1 MNTQTNDYLKYWR
14 VIRYYIRAKHKLSQ
28 VEIETLLFLYSESY
42 FSRDKFQEFNELL
55 SWDRNRFNKL
65 LREGWIEIF
74 RRRMNRQKMLY
85 QLSFKSIRMIEDIYR
100 KLNGEEIPVSL
111 SSNPLFKKNVSYSDK
126 VYRNMIK
133 SMHSFTKQ
141 QRHLSPE

>member
-1 MNTQTNDYLKYWR
+1 
-14 VIRYYIRAKHKLSQ
+14 VIRYYIRAKHGLSQ
-28 VEIETLLFLYSESY
+28 VEIETLLFLYSETY

-74 RRRMNRQKMLY
+74 RRRMNRKKMLY

-111 SSNPLFKKNVSYSDK
+111 SQNPLFKKNVSYSDK

-133 SMHSFTKQ
+133 SMHEFTKQ

>member
-14 VIRYYIRAKHKLSQ
+14 VIRYYIRAKHGLSQ
-28 VEIETLLFLYSESY
+28 VEIETLLFLYSETY

-74 RRRMNRQKMLY
+74 RRRMNRKKMLY

-111 SSNPLFKKNVSYSDK
+111 SQNPLFKKNVSYSDK

-133 SMHSFTKQ
+133 SMHEFTKQ